1 MELQEEL
8 VTRIDEFGGLNKI
21 IVDLKRHEKAAPW
34 NRKIVFS
41 GTIIFLK
48 QLYKGGINL
57 EWCALGH
64 KKLANFTIKYFEKW
78 GKRKNCETLSFVS
91 DLIKY
96 KMEAMKNIREL
107 V

>member
-1 MELQEEL
+1 MDLQAELMR
-8 VTRIDEFGGLNKI
+8 RIEEFGGMDI
-21 IVDLKRHEKAAPW
+21 IISDLKKHEKTAPW

-48 QLYKGGINL
+48 QLNKGGINL

-64 KKLANFTIKYFEKW
+64 KKLANFVIRYYKKW
-78 GKRKNCETLSFVS
+78 GKRKDCQTLIFVS
-91 DLIKY
+91 DLIEY
-96 KMEAMKNIREL
+96 KMESLKNIREL